1 MRKKSQ
7 VVGRLRVQP
16 LRLLAA
22 DVSET
27 AQVYLD
33 PKSMQNNRLS

>member
-1 MRKKSQ
+1 MRKKTQ
-7 VVGRLRVQP
+7 VFGRLRVQP

-27 AQVYLD
+27 AQVYLLKTIWAI
-33 PKSMQNNRLS
+33 PAET